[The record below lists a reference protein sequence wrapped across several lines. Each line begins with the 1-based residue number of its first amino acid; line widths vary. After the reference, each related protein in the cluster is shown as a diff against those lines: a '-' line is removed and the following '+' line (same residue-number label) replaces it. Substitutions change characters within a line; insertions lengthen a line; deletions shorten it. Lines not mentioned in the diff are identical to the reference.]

1 MVWYDFSVNTW
12 LLFQTVASPFSLFI
26 TFGCVWGLGLLAWRA
41 PRRKPFH
48 LWGGVAVLFFALIGA
63 RLDYVLWHGGYYL
76 SNWAEIPQMWLGG
89 LGPVGGAV
97 GAIIG
102 FVSVSLIG
110 KSSFLKLTD
119 AYLPL
124 LGAVALSLGVASL
137 FGGMGYG
144 PLTDA
149 WWGVVVQDEFGVLA
163 SRWPIH
169 FLGGLISGGVL
180 FTLVFLPTGWR
191 WLSRPGQRGS
201 VGLLVFALIQGAVSA
216 LRVDPGLFIWGLRWG
231 TWAAMLFA
239 AAGVV
244 LLILELR
251 YGHDEENTP

>member
-12 LLFQTVASPFSLFI
+12 LLIQAVASPFSLFI
-26 TFGCVWGLGLLAWRA
+26 TFGSVWGLGLLALRA
-41 PRRKPFH
+41 PDRKQFH
-48 LWGGVAVLFFALIGA
+48 LWGGVAVLFLSLLGA
-63 RLDYVLWHGGYYL
+63 RLDYVFWHEGYYL

-89 LGPVGGAV
+89 LSPVGGAA
-97 GAIIG
+97 GAIMG
-102 FVSVSLIG
+102 FGLVSLIG
-110 KSSFLKLTD
+110 KSPLLKLAD

-149 WWGVVVQDEFGVLA
+149 WWGVAVQDEFGVLA

-180 FTLVFLPTGWR
+180 FTLVFLPIGR
-191 WLSRPGQRGS
+191 GWLSRPGQRGS
-201 VGLLVFALIQGAVSA
+201 VGLLVFALIQGAVSV
-216 LRVDPGLFIWGLRWG
+216 LRVDPGLFAYGLRWG
-231 TWAAMLFA
+231 TWASILFA
-239 AAGVV
+239 AAGVA
-244 LLILELR
+244 LWILELR
-251 YGHDEENTP
+251 YGNDDENTP